1 MSGEEMMGFD
11 RKDLVVCPQGLA
23 NSLIRPPRLHMS
35 QAAADLCDSKAG
47 AELLDIIRIKAS
59 KVYRVEGNQ
68 DLTLKGVGALH
79 AQCREH
85 KRLQESNKARAFST
99 LEPAPVTPSLRVHES
114 GLTMNFNRLCLCLL
128 LIPVNP
134 SCHQLLNGAQQG
146 PLQHTQSMSGLKDIT
161 ESSNSRESFS
171 NGTHPGEAM
180 GNTSSGLFSY
190 SSVVPLSLSLC
201 SRNVVLELLGHSLLR
216 LIRYNRYKGMELNK
230 IRTDIDTRKTR
241 GEPERLWRRR
251 GPPCSLMEL
260 LGKMPRKIAIGEA
273 PEFADFLCPILAFP
287 PKKRPTAQ
295 HCLQHPWLNH
305 GTLNN
310 GDHIEGQM
318 RNLHIKG

>member
-23 NSLIRPPRLHMS
+23 NSLIRPPRLHMR
-35 QAAADLCDSKAG
+35 QAKSIALK
-47 AELLDIIRIKAS
+47 EIRIS
-59 KVYRVEGNQ
+59 R
-68 DLTLKGVGALH
+68 LKELELCMLNVGSTKDFKSPIRHEPSLALPSISSVP
-79 AQCREH
+79 A
-85 KRLQESNKARAFST
+85 

-114 GLTMNFNRLCLCLL
+114 GLTMNFKLCLCLL

-134 SCHQLLNGAQQG
+134 SCHQLLNGAQQSQG

-190 SSVVPLSLSLC
+190 

-260 LGKMPRKIAIGEA
+260 LGKMPRK
-273 PEFADFLCPILAFP
+273 
-287 PKKRPTAQ
+287 KRPTAQ

-310 GDHIEGQM
+310 GDHIEDM
-318 RNLHIKG
+318 NMINH